1 MKLFLIAVI
10 VAAALYATG
19 GIGKAQALWVEYQH
33 AEAKAE
39 EDWLIQRRDEIF
51 ASTYSSPNGCMAPKS
66 ALRKLGCKNHED
78 MARNSFDARFNARL
92 AQGWRPKKQ

>member
-19 GIGKAQALWVEYQH
+19 GITKSQALWAEYQR

-39 EDWLIQRRDEIF
+39 EDWLIQRHDMF
-51 ASTYSSPNGCMAPKS
+51 ASTYSSPNGCISPKS
-66 ALRKLGCKNHED
+66 ALKQLECKNHED
-78 MARNSFDARFNARL
+78 MARNAFNARFNAKL
-92 AQGWRPKKQ
+92 AEGWRPAKQ